1 MTQIDW
7 QSGRIDLESD
17 DGTGPAWSLVVASDW
32 APLDETAQSIG
43 ESEPGEPFQALMRDP
58 MRFYGGLA
66 TVLRDADL
74 SIVNLECVLGN
85 EGKPTVKD
93 GPHLRL
99 PACAVDGLVAAPFH
113 LACLANNHSMDFGPQ
128 GLARTRQLL
137 SEKDIFSVGAGL
149 DGREARQP
157 FVTQVKGVRLAVVNA
172 AEGEEAR
179 SVADGPGAGD
189 FDRDR
194 LVQQI
199 AALRNQADVVVA
211 ILHAG
216 REWVPVPPPYV
227 YHAYRTL
234 VEAGADLVVGHHP
247 HVPQG
252 VEVYQGRP
260 IAYSLGNFALWTPKG
275 VPFRRLG
282 YLLKAHFRG
291 ARLARVEIVPYRM
304 LSGGLTVLSE
314 EDRVAFLADL
324 AQASEP
330 LSESSKVEAAW
341 HAYADCW
348 LECGLAQ
355 DMTTISSLLLD
366 EVDLRT
372 AWLAALSRH
381 RGILVKPAQWS
392 VRVLGKLMS
401 TSKDDHHHHQ
411 DQARG
416 VAILRNRYDAPA
428 HRELY
433 LTALQR
439 QMDVQRDPAPDWALD
454 LIERWEVFA

>member
-17 DGTGPAWSLVVASDW
+17 VGTDPAWSLVIASDW
-32 APLDETAQSIG
+32 APLDETALGIREG
-43 ESEPGEPFQALMRDP
+43 GPGEPFQALMRDP
-58 MRFYGGLA
+58 MRFYGDLA
-66 TVLRDADL
+66 TVLHDADL
-74 SIVNLECVLGN
+74 AIVNLECVLGDA
-85 EGKPTVKD
+85 GKPIAKD

-99 PACAVDGLVAAPFH
+99 PASAVEGLAAVPFH

-128 GLARTRQLL
+128 GLACTRQLL
-137 SEKDIFSVGAGL
+137 LEKGIFSVGAGL
-149 DGREARQP
+149 DGREARRP
-157 FVTQVKGVRLAVVNA
+157 FVTRVEDVRLVIVNA

-179 SVADGPGAGD
+179 SVADGPGVGD

-199 AALRNQADVVVA
+199 AALRSQADVVVA

-227 YHAYRTL
+227 HHTYRAL

-304 LSGGLTVLSE
+304 RPDGLTVLSGE
-314 EDRVAFLADL
+314 GRAAFLADL
-324 AQASEP
+324 AQTSAP
-330 LSESSKVEAAW
+330 LSESSEVEAAW

-348 LECGLAQ
+348 LKCNLAQ
-355 DMTTISSLLLD
+355 DMITISSLLLD

-381 RGILVKPAQWS
+381 HGIWAKLARRS
-392 VRVLGKLMS
+392 VRVLGKLNK
-401 TSKDDHHHHQ
+401 SKNRYRHQ
-411 DQARG
+411 DRARG
-416 VAILRNRYDAPA
+416 VAILRNRYDTPA

-439 QMDVQRDPAPDWALD
+439 QMDVQREPAPDWALD
-454 LIERWEVFA
+454 LIDRWEVFA